1 MGFLSNTPENR
12 KSVNKNPKSY
22 FTKSLQNA
30 KAQIILSEDC
40 SNSVL
45 QTGREGTWLFEESG
59 LLGSIPGGEAGG
71 THWNPRRDLVP
82 KEADTS
88 ESSRFCQTHRWG
100 GAWAHMGDQLLPSRR
115 ETVSGS
121 GGPR

>member
-71 THWNPRRDLVP
+71 THWNPRRDSG
-82 KEADTS
+82 AQR
-88 ESSRFCQTHRWG
+88 SRHVGVQQVLPNPQMGRGLGTHGRS
-100 GAWAHMGDQLLPSRR
+100 AVALKTGDSVRVWR
-115 ETVSGS
+115 S
-121 GGPR
+121 